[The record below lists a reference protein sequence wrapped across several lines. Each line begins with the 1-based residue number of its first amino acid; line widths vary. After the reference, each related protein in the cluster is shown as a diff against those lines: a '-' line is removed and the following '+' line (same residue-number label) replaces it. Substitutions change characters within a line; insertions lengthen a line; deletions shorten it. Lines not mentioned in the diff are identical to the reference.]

1 MTPLTEASAEEHLA
15 GICFKIGPPRLIG
28 VETEWFVHDSR
39 CPDTPVDPARAAAAI
54 ATLPGH
60 PEDPRLPAGATLTHE
75 PGGQVELS
83 SPPAEGA
90 ARCATDLLRDQAAL
104 RAAYAT
110 QGLCL
115 TGSGTDPLAR
125 ERRMQLAHP
134 RYVAM
139 EKYFDQAG
147 PWGRIMMCG
156 TASVQV
162 SVDAG
167 TAGGAQSLAARWRLV
182 HLLGPVLVAAFAN
195 SPLLDGR
202 PTGYRSTRQMVWS
215 RMDPSRTLAPRP
227 NGDGDP
233 RTAWARY
240 VLDARVLCVQRR
252 DGLPWTA
259 PTGLTFRD
267 WLRGAGER
275 PATLADLDYHR
286 TTLFPPVRPRGHME
300 LRMLD
305 AQPGDGWLT
314 PLALVSALLDDPV
327 AADEALEAL
336 ERLHAV
342 AGVDARG
349 GANIHGGVNA
359 HDKVNVGAG
368 VNAHGGA
375 GARDGVNIHAGVNG
389 SEPGTV
395 HTSATIH
402 PTVNDGGSVNGDQGM
417 NGDRGVNAGA
427 AVNADRS
434 VNAGAAVNGDR
445 AVNAGRTVNGDRAV
459 NMRRSVNARG
469 TARADFIA
477 NAPRNALWQRA
488 AVLGMTDPEL
498 RRAALACFG
507 AAERALSRGAGA
519 ELLRERLTAFAERYP
534 ARGRCPADDQL
545 DTLRAGARPV
555 PEEAAPC

>member
-39 CPDTPVDPARAAAAI
+39 CPDIPVDPARAAAAV
-54 ATLPGH
+54 AALPDH
-60 PEDPRLPAGATLTHE
+60 PDGPLLPAGATLTHE

-83 SPPAEGA
+83 SLPAEDPG
-90 ARCATDLLRDQAAL
+90 RCAVDLRRDQAAL

-125 ERRMQLAHP
+125 ERRMQLTHP

-139 EKYFDQAG
+139 EKYFDRAG

-167 TAGGAQSLAARWRLV
+167 TERGAQSLAERWRLV

-215 RMDPSRTLAPRP
+215 RMDPSRTLAPP
-227 NGDGDP
+227 PGGDP
-233 RTAWARY
+233 REAWARY
-240 VLDARVLCVQRR
+240 VLDAKVLCVQRP
-252 DGLPWTA
+252 DGQPWTA

-267 WLRGAGER
+267 WLRGAGDR

-286 TTLFPPVRPRGHME
+286 TTLFPPVRPRGHLE

-327 AADEALEAL
+327 AADAAFAAL
-336 ERLHAV
+336 ERLYSVDGASVHANV
-342 AGVDARG
+342 SGGASVSGHASVNGSASANGGVGANGSARVNGSGGVNGGG
-349 GANIHGGVNA
+349 GAN
-359 HDKVNVGAG
+359 
-368 VNAHGGA
+368 GGA
-375 GARDGVNIHAGVNG
+375 GANGRADVNDRMTENVNG
-389 SEPGTV
+389 GR
-395 HTSATIH
+395 SA
-402 PTVNDGGSVNGDQGM
+402 
-417 NGDRGVNAGA
+417 NAHH
-427 AVNADRS
+427 
-434 VNAGAAVNGDR
+434 
-445 AVNAGRTVNGDRAV
+445 TVNGRSPANAHAYVNGRTRANV
-459 NMRRSVNARG
+459 
-469 TARADFIA
+469 DFTV

-488 AVLGMTDPEL
+488 AVLGMSDPEL

-507 AAERALSRGAGA
+507 AAEQALGRADRPAGA
-519 ELLRERLTAFAERYP
+519 QAAEGADLLRERLTAFAERYP

>member
-39 CPDTPVDPARAAAAI
+39 CPDAPIDPGRTAAAVA
-54 ATLPGH
+54 ALPGT
-60 PEDPRLPAGATLTHE
+60 PDNPLLPAGANLTHE

-83 SPPAEGA
+83 SLPAEGP
-90 ARCATDLLRDQAAL
+90 ARCANDLLRDQAAL
-104 RAAYAT
+104 RAAFAT
-110 QGLCL
+110 QDLRL

-125 ERRMQLAHP
+125 ERRMQLAQP

-139 EKYFDQAG
+139 EKYFDRAG

-167 TAGGAQSLAARWRLV
+167 TETGPQALADRWRLV
-182 HLLGPVLVAAFAN
+182 HQLGPVLVAAFAN

-215 RMDPSRTLAPRP
+215 RMDPSRTLAPP
-227 NGDGDP
+227 PDGDP
-233 RTAWARY
+233 RAAWARY
-240 VLDARVLCVQRR
+240 VLDAQVLCVQRP
-252 DGLPWTA
+252 DGQPWTA

-267 WLRGAGER
+267 WLRGAGDR

-286 TTLFPPVRPRGHME
+286 TTLFPPVRPRGHLE

-314 PLALVSALLDDPV
+314 PLALVGALLEDPV
-327 AADEALEAL
+327 AADEAFAAL
-336 ERLHAV
+336 ERLHSLAAV
-342 AGVDARG
+342 DDGRG
-349 GANIHGGVNA
+349 GGLARGGVNA
-359 HDKVNVGAG
+359 GGGVNGRAG
-368 VNAHGGA
+368 VNAPGGVND
-375 GARDGVNIHAGVNG
+375 RDGVNGR
-389 SEPGTV
+389 
-395 HTSATIH
+395 
-402 PTVNDGGSVNGDQGM
+402 GSVN
-417 NGDRGVNAGA
+417 DRAAGNDRGGVNAPG
-427 AVNADRS
+427 S
-434 VNAGAAVNGDR
+434 VNASD
-445 AVNAGRTVNGDRAV
+445 TVNGRPPANAHDQRNVHSSAGIHHPV
-459 NMRRSVNARG
+459 NGHRSANVRGSVNARAAAHVDY
-469 TARADFIA
+469 TV

-488 AVLGMTDPEL
+488 AVLGMADPEL

-507 AAERALSRGAGA
+507 AAERALARREGT
-519 ELLRERLTAFAERYP
+519 ELLRDRLTAFAERYP

-545 DTLRAGARPV
+545 DALRTGALPV

>member
-39 CPDTPVDPARAAAAI
+39 CPDAPVDPARAAAAI

-60 PEDPRLPAGATLTHE
+60 PEGPRLPAGATLTHE

-90 ARCATDLLRDQAAL
+90 ARCANDLLRDQAAL

-134 RYVAM
+134 RYLAM
-139 EKYFDQAG
+139 EQYFAQSG

-167 TAGGAQSLAARWRLV
+167 TATGAQSLAERWRLV

-215 RMDPSRTLAPRP
+215 RMDPSRTLAPAP
-227 NGDGDP
+227 DGDP
-233 RTAWARY
+233 RAAWARY
-240 VLDARVLCVQRR
+240 VLDAKVLCVQRP

-259 PTGLTFRD
+259 PTGLRFRD

-327 AADEALEAL
+327 AADAAFEAL

-342 AGVDARG
+342 EGVDGRG
-349 GANIHGGVNA
+349 GVSVRAGVNA
-359 HDKVNVGAG
+359 HDRVNVGAR
-368 VNAHGGA
+368 VNGSAAVNGNDGA
-375 GARDGVNIHAGVNG
+375 SARDGVNIHAAVSGRDPR
-389 SEPGTV
+389 SV
-395 HTSATIH
+395 HKSANIH
-402 PTVNDGGSVNGDQGM
+402 QMVND
-417 NGDRGVNAGA
+417 
-427 AVNADRS
+427 
-434 VNAGAAVNGDR
+434 GAAVNGR
-445 AVNAGRTVNGDRAV
+445 GA
-459 NMRRSVNARG
+459 VNARG
-469 TARADFIA
+469 SMNGRAAARVDFTA

-507 AAERALSRGAGA
+507 AAEQALGRTEGTD
-519 ELLRERLTAFAERYP
+519 LLRERLTAFAERYP